1 MITLV
6 ILAVSFFLTMSLM
19 RWTLRRS
26 RNVRGDGIRW
36 RGIDWSGVKKLE
48 EGDDEV
54 PVEKEEPPPD
64 EIKA

>member
-48 EGDDEV
+48 EEGET
-54 PVEKEEPPPD
+54 PAAKEEEPSD
-64 EIKA
+64 ELKA